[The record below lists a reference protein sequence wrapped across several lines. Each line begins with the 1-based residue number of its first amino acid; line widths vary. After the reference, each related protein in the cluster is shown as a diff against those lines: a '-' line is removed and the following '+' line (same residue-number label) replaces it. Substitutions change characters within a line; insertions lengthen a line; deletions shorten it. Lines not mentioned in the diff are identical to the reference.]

1 MKHITIKALAG
12 TGCLLVFIRSL
23 VSGLV
28 RYLVHNSTSLLSAP
42 LHSSGVPR
50 IQQGICISKTEQRAI
65 TYR

>member
-1 MKHITIKALAG
+1 
-12 TGCLLVFIRSL
+12 VN
-23 VSGLV
+23 
-28 RYLVHNSTSLLSAP
+28 VHNSTSLLSAP